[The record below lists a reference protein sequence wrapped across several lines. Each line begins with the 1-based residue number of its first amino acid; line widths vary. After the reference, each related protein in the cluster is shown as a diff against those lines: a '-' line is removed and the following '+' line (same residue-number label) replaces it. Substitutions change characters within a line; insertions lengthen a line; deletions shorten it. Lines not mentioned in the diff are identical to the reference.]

1 MDVVAMKSV
10 TQLTVNGDHLQ
21 GAIGA
26 LFKARAVAVV
36 GISADH
42 AKLGNVILRNVVK
55 NGFAGNIYGVCRA
68 AVEPGV
74 FESGYERV
82 RFVQAFSEIDE
93 PVDVALFAVPADMV
107 VTALASV
114 PLGRL
119 RLAVILASGFTETG
133 ERGASLETALRQYCL
148 ETQLPVVGPNCQGV
162 VVPGVKLQMTF
173 SPMYNQMLEGK
184 VAIVSQ
190 SGAMAGYMAN
200 NLMRRGVGLCCV
212 VSSGNEAVL
221 TAADY
226 IHALADKP
234 ECRVV
239 LCYIE
244 QIKNGRHFARSVQRL
259 GAQQRIVVVKSGRS
273 TAGVAAAS
281 SHTGAMAS
289 DDRVIDGVFR
299 QLGVVRAR
307 DSATAIDVAMA
318 LANGRRMKGGAVGI
332 LSVAGGLAVELSD
345 LLELDGFTVPPF
357 DPDTL
362 ERLKAKVP
370 EFGASRNPIDLSGA
384 ILTQESLFEEVLNLF
399 ARAKNLDGF
408 AIISTFIRNP
418 AFAHAIVRM
427 YRSTDKPV
435 VVCWTGTPEQTPES
449 LEILARSG
457 IPIYGDTGRVA
468 LAFRA
473 IRGDTDIS

>member
-1 MDVVAMKSV
+1 MKSV
-10 TQLTVNGDHLQ
+10 TQLTVNADSLQ
-21 GAIGA
+21 HAIRG
-26 LFKARAVAVV
+26 LFMAKAVAVV
-36 GISADH
+36 GISADQ
-42 AKLGNVILRNVVK
+42 AKLGNVILRNVVT
-55 NGFAGNIYGVCRA
+55 NGFAGNIYAVCRT
-68 AVEPGV
+68 AVEPETFGP
-74 FESGYERV
+74 SHERV
-82 RFVQAFSEIDE
+82 RFVQAFSDIPE
-93 PVDVALFAVPADMV
+93 PVDIALFAVPADMV

-114 PLGRL
+114 PAGKL

-148 ETQLPVVGPNCQGV
+148 ETQMPVIGPNCQGV
-162 VVPGVKLQMTF
+162 VVPGVKLQLTF

-184 VAIVSQ
+184 VAIISQ

-200 NLMRRGVGLCCV
+200 NLMRRGIGICCV

-226 IHALADKP
+226 IHALADKQ
-234 ECRVV
+234 ECRVI
-239 LCYIE
+239 LCYME
-244 QIKNGRHFARSVQRL
+244 QIKNGRHFARCVQRL
-259 GAQQRIVVVKSGRS
+259 GSQQRIVVVKSGRS

-307 DSATAIDVAMA
+307 DSGTAIDVAAA
-318 LANGRRMKGGAVGI
+318 LANGRRLNGKAIGI

-345 LLELDGFTVPPF
+345 LLEMDGFTVPPF

-384 ILTQESLFEEVLNLF
+384 ILTQESLFEEVLGLF
-399 ARAKNLDGF
+399 AQAKNLDGF

-427 YRSTDKPV
+427 YNSTDKPV
-435 VVCWTGTPEQTPES
+435 VVCWTGTPDQTPES
-449 LEILARSG
+449 LEILTRSG
-457 IPIYGDTGRVA
+457 IPIYGNTGRVA
-468 LAFRA
+468 VAFRA